1 MLFVASDA
9 DVTVLGIPAS
19 PAVMNVRPTLYVT
32 DPPRDEHVG
41 DAPPPKPP
49 CVRACVTFRF
59 SLPLPLLP
67 LLPPLPPL
75 PILALLP
82 LLPLLRTLILKML
95 MFGFRWKL

>member
-1 MLFVASDA
+1 M
-9 DVTVLGIPAS
+9 
-19 PAVMNVRPTLYVT
+19 
-32 DPPRDEHVG
+32 
-41 DAPPPKPP
+41 
-49 CVRACVTFRF
+49 RACVTFRF